1 MPKTATIYP
10 KQGDLANVHLFSYFT
25 EIEEK
30 LFLAAS
36 EDGYHWKELNDGRP
50 IWESPIGTKQ
60 LRDPF
65 VIEDAAGKFHL
76 VWTDGWQSRSIGY
89 AWSMDLI
96 YWQGAKLIPVM
107 EHLPETQ
114 NTWAP
119 EIFYDTS
126 KQAYRIVWSSTVGAG
141 PRNHRIWSTTTTDFK
156 DFSEAQIFFDPGYN
170 VIDATITDLDDRY
183 LMLFKDER
191 GLNEKGTAN
200 KAIRFCIVAKEDSD
214 RPSVNHISELITPA
228 LTEGPT
234 LYNVERNGS
243 KEWILL
249 VDGFQE
255 HYYGAYRSTD
265 LMTWNNITDQVHVPK
280 GARHGS
286 VIQLNKDLSLK

>member
-1 MPKTATIYP
+1 M
-10 KQGDLANVHLFSYFT
+10 HLFSYFT
-25 EIEEK
+25 EVEEK
-30 LFLAAS
+30 LFLATS
-36 EDGYHWKELNDGRP
+36 EDGYHWNELNDGRP

-65 VIEDAAGKFHL
+65 IMEDAEGKFHL
-76 VWTDGWQSRSIGY
+76 VWTDGWQSKSIGC

-96 YWQGAKLIPVM
+96 HWHDAKLIPVM
-107 EHLPETQ
+107 EHLAETQ

-119 EIFYDTS
+119 EIFYDTC

-141 PRNHRIWSTTTTDFK
+141 PRNHRIWSSTTTDFQ

-191 GLNEKGTAN
+191 GLNENGTTN
-200 KAIRFCIVAKEDSD
+200 KAIRSCIMAKEDSD

-234 LYNVERNGS
+234 LYNVERNGG

-255 HYYGAYRSTD
+255 HYYGAYHSTD
-265 LMTWNNITDQVHVPK
+265 LMTWNNITEQVNVPK

-286 VIQLNKDLSLK
+286 VIKLNKGLSLK